1 MLKLT
6 REQEDKLFK
15 RFRDERQ
22 QGLLGLKVPQKEAAK
37 KAVLEMAR
45 DKLPAEQNQFSQKG
59 KKQAGVSEGYIA
71 TENETGETFILK
83 HFYKSKK
90 SVPKGNSEKQSLH
103 DRQDAVREL
112 LGSTMY
118 QLLLYD
124 RAPKEEL
131 VIPDEQNQNSLYV
144 RSKFFTNSTTLSEF
158 SGLPPQGH
166 LRSISKLQAL
176 EGFEKVN
183 AACDLLG
190 EIDYHG
196 GNLMVQDDQTVTKID
211 HGRSFIT
218 KFTDFGSM
226 VQAKHKAF
234 SQFEYT
240 KAMKE
245 GNLSFSV
252 EKYSKAINQMLEQ
265 YDEQQ
270 IEAVIDQK
278 FDELKKAGFDPHGTA
293 VFPIGKPGKYVD
305 SFDELKQFYKDRMK
319 NSITIMRNVAQSAE
333 VISKFSNMPPEFM
346 NGGWLEA
353 FANSKIQDP
362 VAYAAHHD
370 IRIEGQ
376 NALEWAYNN
385 NYKIK
390 IPAQLIKDTTTKER
404 WKKDDN
410 NKWIKKKLVI
420 NRDSIQIQSLDP
432 IEYITST
439 KKQKSFTLSKSE
451 EEFLAKATQ
460 LQDSPKKNMTPTP
473 ASYGSA
479 PKHAATV
486 KAPSPNPVKAPS
498 PNQRVRAPDP
508 VRVPSPVQW
517 KVRTPDPVKVPSP
530 DPVKV
535 PSPDQ
540 VNVDRLVIL
549 VDRFTKEAET
559 STVTTRQVTRFY
571 DTLLSNLEKQRYLTK
586 QDVTNIKKDP
596 DYAQQA
602 EETTKL
608 INAKTLDIERKEKMY
623 YKAARFTNAIGLSKI
638 SGYFTGKMTTEK
650 VKKIHAIETALSH
663 SITIGAASNKSKPTL
678 HTERLERVSTN
689 VQEKLE
695 ARRGR

>member
-6 REQEDKLFK
+6 GEQEDKLFK
-15 RFRDERQ
+15 RFRDERKK
-22 QGLLGLKVPQKEAAK
+22 GFLGLKVPQKEAAK
-37 KAVLEMAR
+37 KAVLRMAR
-45 DKLPAEQNQFSQKG
+45 DKLPAQQSDFTQKG
-59 KKQAGVSEGYIA
+59 RKQAGLSEGYIA
-71 TENETGETFILK
+71 TENETGETFMVK
-83 HFYKSKK
+83 HSYKSNQNIPSGSDEEIKQHKK
-90 SVPKGNSEKQSLH
+90 N
-103 DRQDAVREL
+103 RQDAVREL

-118 QLLLYD
+118 QLFLYD

-144 RSKFFTNSTTLSEF
+144 RSKFFTNSITLSQF
-158 SGLPPQGH
+158 SGLPPTGH
-166 LRSISKLQAL
+166 LNSTSKLQAL

-196 GNLMVQDDQTVTKID
+196 GNLMVQDNQTITKID
-211 HGRSFIT
+211 HGKSFT
-218 KFTDFGSM
+218 TQFTDFGSM

-234 SQFEYT
+234 SRFEYN
-240 KAMKE
+240 KAMKD

-252 EKYSKAINQMLEQ
+252 EKYSKAINQMLQQ

-270 IEAVIDQK
+270 MEAVIDQK
-278 FDELKKAGFDPHGTA
+278 FDELKKAGFDPGGIA
-293 VFPIGKPGKYVD
+293 VYPIGKQGKYVN

-319 NSITIMRNVAQSAE
+319 NSITIMRNVAQSTE
-333 VISKFSNMPPEFM
+333 VISKFSNVPNEFK

-353 FANSKIQDP
+353 FAKSKIQDP

-370 IRIEGQ
+370 IQIEGQ

-390 IPAQLIKDTTTKER
+390 IPAKLIKDTTTEEQ
-404 WKKDDN
+404 WQKDASG
-410 NKWIKKKLVI
+410 KWLKKKLVI
-420 NRDSIQIQSLDP
+420 NRDSIKIQGLDP
-432 IEYITST
+432 IEYITSA
-439 KKQKSFTLSKSE
+439 KKQQSFTLSESE
-451 EEFLAKATQ
+451 KEFLAKAPK
-460 LQDSPKKNMTPTP
+460 LKDSLKKNMTPTP

-498 PNQRVRAPDP
+498 PNQRMRA
-508 VRVPSPVQW
+508 
-517 KVRTPDPVKVPSP
+517 P

-540 VNVDRLVIL
+540 VNIEMLVIL
-549 VDRFTKEAET
+549 VDSFTKEAES
-559 STVTTRQVTRFY
+559 STVTTLQVTGFY
-571 DTLLSNLEKQRYLTK
+571 DTLLSSLEKQGYLTK

-623 YKAARFTNAIGLSKI
+623 YKVARFTKAIGLSTV
-638 SGYFTGKMTTEK
+638 SEYFTEKITTEK
-650 VKKIHAIETALSH
+650 VKKIHAIEKALSH
-663 SITIGAASNKSKPTL
+663 SIKVITISNNSKPDS
-678 HTERLERVSTN
+678 HTERLARVSSKI
-689 VQEKLE
+689 QEKLE
-695 ARRGR
+695 ANKGR